1 MQFAVWTAVRVL
13 LQNDVDTTL
22 QEENFHGNFSC
33 AISLIANSI
42 NFNSTDYIF
51 RILSMI
57 VYTIEIQISKFANI
71 KFCDLDQSE
80 PGRQIKFRVC
90 FFYLIW
96 NQFSA
101 YRTQLPL

>member
-1 MQFAVWTAVRVL
+1 
-13 LQNDVDTTL
+13 
-22 QEENFHGNFSC
+22 
-33 AISLIANSI
+33 
-42 NFNSTDYIF
+42 
-51 RILSMI
+51 MI